1 MQIACLP
8 EERKMPKISF
18 DPESGE
24 HKVIGVITTVNVKH
38 GGSLITETENAG
50 VTTTTVEFNNGGYV
64 SSTPKAEGLRVASKD
79 VLITYTDDPNNKGGV
94 TMNVTMDESV
104 K

>member
-38 GGSLITETENAG
+38 GGSLFITETENGG
-50 VTTTTVEFNNGGYV
+50 VTTTTVEFNNGGTFLLRQKPRDYV
-64 SSTPKAEGLRVASKD
+64 SPAKM
-79 VLITYTDDPNNKGGV
+79 Y
-94 TMNVTMDESV
+94 
-104 K
+104 

>member
-38 GGSLITETENAG
+38 GGSL
-50 VTTTTVEFNNGGYV
+50 YH
-64 SSTPKAEGLRVASKD
+64 
-79 VLITYTDDPNNKGGV
+79 
-94 TMNVTMDESV
+94 
-104 K
+104 